1 MQDDVVVTIRYF
13 AGAAA
18 AAGREEERVT
28 LPPGST
34 VADALAGAGA
44 RRGPALARVIAA
56 SSVLV
61 DGVHQ
66 SAGEATLAGAV
77 TLDVLPPFAGG

>member
-1 MQDDVVVTIRYF
+1 MTDVVVTLRYF
-13 AGAAA
+13 AGAGA
-18 AAGREEERVT
+18 AAGVDEEQVAM
-28 LPPGST
+28 PAGST
-34 VADALAGAGA
+34 VADVLARASG

-56 SSVLV
+56 SSVLL

-66 SAGEATLAGAV
+66 GSGDSRLDDGA